1 VKVVI
6 AAGGTAG
13 HVNPALALAQA
24 MDDHDVWFIGTR
36 AGFER
41 DLVAAA
47 GVPFEA
53 IEVRGFDRSRPLG
66 LVPVGWVAVRAVS
79 AARRFLK
86 VIAPQVVV
94 GMGGYVSLPVTLAA
108 RTLKIPVV
116 LHEQNIVLGLA
127 NRVSKRWAR
136 AIGVSFAETLEEA
149 GPRAVLVGDPVA
161 REVAHADHVAERARG
176 LERFNLDHERRT
188 LIVFGGS
195 LGARRINEAA
205 GGLVEAWSAR
215 DDRQIVHILGRRSD
229 ESEVSVGAPGTSG
242 LVYRRI
248 AFVERMV
255 EAYAVADLALCR
267 GGATTVAELAAMGLP
282 AIIVPYPHHRDRQQ
296 ERQGR
301 VLERA
306 GGAILLADADT
317 TTARIARDA
326 DELLGDPTVL
336 DRMSAGARSLA
347 RPDAAADLASLV
359 LEVAAA

>member
-1 VKVVI
+1 VKLVV

-24 MDDHDVWFIGTR
+24 LDEHDVSFIGTH

-41 DLVAAA
+41 ELVARA
-47 GVPFEA
+47 GLSFESV
-53 IEVRGFDRSRPLG
+53 EVRGFDRSRPLG
-66 LVPVGWVAVRAVS
+66 LVPVGVVAVRAVG
-79 AARRFLK
+79 AARGLLK
-86 VIAPQVVV
+86 KIAPKAVV

-108 RTLKIPVV
+108 RTLGIPVV

-136 AIGVSFAETLEEA
+136 AVAVSFEETLDEA
-149 GPRAVLVGDPVA
+149 GPRGVLVGDPVA
-161 REVAHADHVAERARG
+161 REVAHADRAAERARA
-176 LERFNLDHERRT
+176 LERFDLDEERRT

-205 GGLVEAWSAR
+205 AGLVDAWADR
-215 DDRQIVHILGRRSD
+215 ADRQVVHILGRRS
-229 ESEVSVGAPGTSG
+229 EEKEMSSG
-242 LVYRRI
+242 DPSSGGLIYRRI

-306 GGAILLADADT
+306 GGAVLLADADT
-317 TTARIARDA
+317 TTDRVARDA
-326 DELLGDPTVL
+326 DDLLAQPDVL
-336 DRMSAGARSLA
+336 DGMSRAARSLA
-347 RPDAAADLASLV
+347 RPDAAADLAKLV
-359 LEVAAA
+359 IEVAA